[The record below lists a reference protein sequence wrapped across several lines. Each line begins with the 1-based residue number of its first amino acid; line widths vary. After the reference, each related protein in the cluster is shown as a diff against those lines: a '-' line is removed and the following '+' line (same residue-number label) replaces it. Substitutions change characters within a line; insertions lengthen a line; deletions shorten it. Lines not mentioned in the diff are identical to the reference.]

1 MARRK
6 ENGAGT
12 FRKIGDKWNYQISYI
27 DNTVRKL
34 KNFTAETKEDCL
46 IKAEE
51 FLIEH
56 SSGID
61 NEKNFTTI
69 TDLVLKK
76 YSDDYAKNHTS
87 EQGYARNINLVK
99 QFEQYPISR
108 IPIAEITYGQIEI
121 FLQSIAS
128 YSDSVIK
135 KLYGLVNLAFRIA
148 KEQGLVS
155 INPLDSKKLR
165 RPNSDKSTKRVDG
178 LTAEEQEHFLE
189 ALNDFKPKDH
199 NSDYRLQLLIELYS
213 GMRMGEINA
222 LKPEDI
228 DFDLGVIHVQ
238 RTIATG
244 LDNNLFINKTTKTE
258 NGVRDVP
265 ISKQLKDVLLIALIR
280 MKDNP
285 YGVVFYNHKTDKLI
299 ATQLVNTFFKR
310 ILNAAGI
317 EIRGQHS
324 LRHTFATR
332 CIESGVPG
340 VVLKNW
346 LGHSDIHITL
356 DTYAHVFSKMDNEAI
371 NKFDDYIDEL

>member
-12 FRKIGDKWNYQISYI
+12 FRKIGDKWNYQFSYI

-178 LTAEEQEHFLE
+178 LTAEEQELFLE

-258 NGVRDVP
+258 NGIRDVP
-265 ISKQLKDVLLIALIR
+265 ISKQLKDVLLIALNR
-280 MKDNP
+280 MEDNP
-285 YGVVFYNHKTDKLI
+285 
-299 ATQLVNTFFKR
+299 
-310 ILNAAGI
+310 
-317 EIRGQHS
+317 
-324 LRHTFATR
+324 
-332 CIESGVPG
+332 
-340 VVLKNW
+340 
-346 LGHSDIHITL
+346 
-356 DTYAHVFSKMDNEAI
+356 
-371 NKFDDYIDEL
+371 